1 MSGTLDLRNWGPL
14 TFLPLPCQSSAL
26 RLRLKVRSPRL
37 QMCDSAAI
45 SQSGK
50 RYPQGQAHLVQG
62 GGGRQAE
69 RVQNSCP
76 PSIPGKQ
83 FCRPLQVCQ
92 TRGLPPGQSSK
103 TCKKA
108 SFTERLGV
116 CFSQLCALCLGA
128 GAGQEISFYL
138 SQAHNFKSC

>member
-1 MSGTLDLRNWGPL
+1 MSLKGNPEITLPLLTGVSMEPPRLGRREKEKDRGQTPGRKDKDKRDGRRPATTWQGGRGLFTTFRAPMSGTLDLRNWGPL

-69 RVQNSCP
+69 RVPAPN
-76 PSIPGKQ
+76 
-83 FCRPLQVCQ
+83 
-92 TRGLPPGQSSK
+92 
-103 TCKKA
+103 
-108 SFTERLGV
+108 
-116 CFSQLCALCLGA
+116 
-128 GAGQEISFYL
+128 
-138 SQAHNFKSC
+138 N